1 LEYILQGLLLGL
13 TLSILLGP
21 IFIALTQ
28 TSIEKGL
35 RGGFFVGLG
44 IWFSD
49 ILVILSSYFF
59 IYQVELLINDYSF
72 QFWMGL
78 VGGFI
83 LIVTGIVSIINKP
96 ASKYEVKGFK
106 AKNVIGLLSKGF
118 AVNFFNPFTF
128 LFWLGIMSTYVIGKG
143 INGKETILLF
153 GTILL
158 TVIFTDSLKVL
169 SAKWIAKKMKDSHI
183 QKFIRVAGVLLIV
196 FGVLLIGRVS
206 RF

>member
-1 LEYILQGLLLGL
+1 MGL

-28 TSIEKGL
+28 TSIERGL
-35 RGGFFVGLG
+35 KGGFFVGLG
-44 IWFSD
+44 IWISD
-49 ILVILSSYFF
+49 VLVILSSYFF
-59 IYQVELLINDYSF
+59 IYQVELLVNDYSF

-83 LIVTGIVSIINKP
+83 LIVTGIVSLVNKP
-96 ASKYEVKGFK
+96 VSKDEVEGFK

-128 LFWLGIMSTYVIGKG
+128 LFWLGVMSTYVIGKG

-158 TVIFTDSLKVL
+158 TVMFTDSMKVV

-183 QKFIRVAGVLLIV
+183 KKFIRIAGILLIV
-196 FGVLLIGRVS
+196 FGIVLIGRVS